1 MKNFITKS
9 QVLLQIKQEN
19 NYSDVT
25 LPEVSEDFVEDLVD
39 KLISKLKPTFEHK
52 VEAAYLEVRVTL
64 DPKALTKEINDH
76 YMDYVLQDFHN
87 TLNEIESRINSK
99 EHINEDLEKLNDI
112 KNFIL
117 NYNRYAP
124 YSLDFISILKS
135 IYNLEQRRRKMKN
148 HFNSQTNRLIYI
160 EGKISAYQNI
170 RAEFEYK
177 QPNMIRKNLEF
188 YIQELTKD
196 RDQLLQTYKQKQN

>member
-9 QVLLQIKQEN
+9 GVLLQIKQEN

-25 LPEVSEDFVEDLVD
+25 LPEVSEDFVEDLLD
-39 KLISKLKPTFEHK
+39 KLISKLNPTFEHK

-64 DPKALTKEINDH
+64 DPKALTEEINDC

-87 TLNEIESRINSK
+87 TINEIDSRINSK
-99 EHINEDLEKLNDI
+99 DHIDEDLEKLNGM

-117 NYNRYAP
+117 NNYNKYDL

-135 IYNLEQRRRKMKN
+135 IYDLEQRRRK
-148 HFNSQTNRLIYI
+148 
-160 EGKISAYQNI
+160 
-170 RAEFEYK
+170 
-177 QPNMIRKNLEF
+177 
-188 YIQELTKD
+188 
-196 RDQLLQTYKQKQN
+196 

>member
-25 LPEVSEDFVEDLVD
+25 LPEISEDFVEDLLD

-64 DPKALTKEINDH
+64 DPKAITEEINDC

-87 TLNEIESRINSK
+87 TMNEIDSRINSK
-99 EHINEDLEKLNDI
+99 DHIDEDLEKLNGM

-117 NYNRYAP
+117 NNYNRYAL
-124 YSLDFISILKS
+124 YSLDFISMLKL
-135 IYNLEQRRRKMKN
+135 IYDLEQRRRK
-148 HFNSQTNRLIYI
+148 
-160 EGKISAYQNI
+160 
-170 RAEFEYK
+170 
-177 QPNMIRKNLEF
+177 
-188 YIQELTKD
+188 
-196 RDQLLQTYKQKQN
+196 